1 MDTYRTFLYLH
12 LVSLAIGIGAGAI
25 LLVCLYHLKAA
36 LTLADAAPWAAVAGK
51 TEKIFPVAIVG
62 LFLTGAYMTQDVW
75 TWDTDWIIISL
86 IGLILIALQGALVG
100 GRTSKQLEQALH
112 ANGPGPLGDDARRM
126 TRHPGLWVT
135 EFTNIGMVLGIMWN
149 MTQKPGTTEAILAIV
164 IGYADRRRSGAAG
177 DAQPRKGDA
186 AGRGGCIASAVLPNP
201 ERDQPRDERD
211 EKHLAEQ
218 RLERGQRLRQSDS
231 R

>member
-112 ANGPGPLGDDARRM
+112 ANGPGPLGDEARRM

-149 MTQKPGTTEAILAIV
+149 MTQKPATTEAILAIV
-164 IGYADRRRSGAAG
+164 IGYAVGAGLALRATRSPAKETPPVAEAA
-177 DAQPRKGDA
+177 
-186 AGRGGCIASAVLPNP
+186 
-201 ERDQPRDERD
+201 
-211 EKHLAEQ
+211 
-218 RLERGQRLRQSDS
+218 
-231 R
+231 

>member
-62 LFLTGAYMTQDVW
+62 LFLTGAYMTHDVW
-75 TWDTDWIIISL
+75 TWGTDWIIISL

-135 EFTNIGMVLGIMWN
+135 EFTPLRTELPHLRHT
-149 MTQKPGTTEAILAIV
+149 TQPPGPPEALLALV
-164 IGYADRRRSGAAG
+164 IGYAVGAGLALRATRSPAKETPPVAEAA
-177 DAQPRKGDA
+177 
-186 AGRGGCIASAVLPNP
+186 
-201 ERDQPRDERD
+201 
-211 EKHLAEQ
+211 
-218 RLERGQRLRQSDS
+218 
-231 R
+231 

>member
-12 LVSLAIGIGAGAI
+12 LVSLAIGVGAGAI

-112 ANGPGPLGDDARRM
+112 TNGPGPLGDDARRM

-164 IGYADRRRSGAAG
+164 IGYVIGAGLALR
-177 DAQPRKGDA
+177 AT
-186 AGRGGCIASAVLPNP
+186 RGPKETPPVAEGCIASAVLPNP
-201 ERDQPRDERD
+201 ECDQPRDERD

-231 R
+231 G